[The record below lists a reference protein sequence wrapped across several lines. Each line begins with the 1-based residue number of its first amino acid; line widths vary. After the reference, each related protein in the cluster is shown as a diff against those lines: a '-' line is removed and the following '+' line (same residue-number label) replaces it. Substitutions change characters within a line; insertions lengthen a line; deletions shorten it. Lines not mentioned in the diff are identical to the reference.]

1 MKKKITLI
9 AEIGENYLGNISF
22 AKKLINEAK
31 KSGADYAKFQ
41 SYNELCLKKSDPEY
55 NWFKKVSLTDK
66 NHLTLK
72 QHCKKKN
79 IQFLSSPFSIERAKF
94 LCEKLNM
101 QTIKVASCKMYEK
114 NILKYLNQKCKKI
127 FLSTGMATIKEIK
140 DSLKYLINPE
150 VVIMHCVSEYPLPEK
165 NANLLAIKVLQKNF
179 PKNQIGYSDHT
190 IGVVASLTA
199 VALGATVIEKHFT
212 LNKKLEGTD
221 HILSADS
228 MDLKQISSEVKKISS
243 LLGMEV
249 KKPTKNENKIKSFMR
264 KRFII

>member
-1 MKKKITLI
+1 
-9 AEIGENYLGNISF
+9 
-22 AKKLINEAK
+22 
-31 KSGADYAKFQ
+31 
-41 SYNELCLKKSDPEY
+41 
-55 NWFKKVSLTDK
+55 
-66 NHLTLK
+66 
-72 QHCKKKN
+72 
-79 IQFLSSPFSIERAKF
+79 
-94 LCEKLNM
+94 M
-101 QTIKVASCKMYEK
+101 QTIKVASCKMHEK

-140 DSLKYLINPE
+140 NSLKYLSNSE

-221 HILSADS
+221 HILSADPT
-228 MDLKQISSEVKKISS
+228 DLKQISSEVKKISS

-249 KKPTKNENKIKSFMR
+249 KKPSKNENKIKSFMR
-264 KRFII
+264 KRFVI